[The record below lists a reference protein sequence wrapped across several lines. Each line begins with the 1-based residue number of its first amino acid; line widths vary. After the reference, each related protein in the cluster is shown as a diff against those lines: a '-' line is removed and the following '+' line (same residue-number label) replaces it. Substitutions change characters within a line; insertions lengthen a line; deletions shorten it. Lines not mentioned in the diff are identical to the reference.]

1 MFFIENF
8 YLCSYGDN
16 IQLYIFDC
24 NMNDIKEK
32 LYRDLET
39 LDIWFYNYMA
49 LSSGEVNFMY
59 LGSNLSVDEIFVYK
73 DFKA

>member
-1 MFFIENF
+1 
-8 YLCSYGDN
+8 
-16 IQLYIFDC
+16 
-24 NMNDIKEK
+24 MNDIKEK